1 MEKFLTASPP
11 NKSNEIITSN
21 VVNDVTRVLDKV
33 WLIDLFNT
41 SNIDNFLNTILFS
54 LILSNT
60 TIVSF
65 NE

>member
-33 WLIDLFNT
+33 
-41 SNIDNFLNTILFS
+41 
-54 LILSNT
+54 
-60 TIVSF
+60 
-65 NE
+65 